1 MRFIF
6 LWFTTCI
13 LTSWRQKILHNQI
26 DRGISNSR
34 LLSDRHQRKRS
45 VVKNFWIVAGLLMML
60 QPVLHVVLVVGMF
73 TTFLSFMYLDEC

>member
-6 LWFTTCI
+6 LWFTTCV
-13 LTSWRQKILHNQI
+13 LPSWRQKILHNQG
-26 DRGISNSR
+26 DRTGFDSR
-34 LLSDRHQRKRS
+34 VLSDRHLRKRS
-45 VVKNFWIVAGLLMML
+45 VVKNFWIIAGLLMLL